1 MEYSNS
7 QMTHIIDE
15 YIHSARDRQIL
26 KRRLIDGLCYE
37 QLADEFQMSDRQI
50 KNIVYKNEMIL
61 FKHIPG

>member
-61 FKHIPG
+61 FRHIPG